1 MALPAYRR
9 VLRDDFSSR
18 WWPRHDVTRVALPPP
33 VTPIRFW
40 APLWL
45 FILGTGSLS
54 SRRRVGFP
62 ARPSANR
69 PGRLRLFQCLR
80 SFNLGRSRLGRR
92 PARRSLAR
100 RSLARRSRLG
110 RSLARRSLARRSL
123 ARRSLARRSLARRS
137 LAGFMR
143 VCLRR
148 CRRGRLMRLWLV
160 GRGDADVHRLALE
173 QRRPLDDA
181 VFLDLIRELVQ

>member
-18 WWPRHDVTRVALPPP
+18 WWPRHDLTRVALPPP

-54 SRRRVGFP
+54 SRRRLGFP

-80 SFNLGRSRLGRR
+80 SFNLGRR
-92 PARRSLAR
+92 
-100 RSLARRSRLG
+100 LARRSRLG
-110 RSLARRSLARRSL
+110 RSLGSRLARRRLARTSLARRSLARRSL
-123 ARRSLARRSLARRS
+123 ARRSLPRRSLARRS
-137 LAGFMR
+137 LAR
-143 VCLRR
+143 
-148 CRRGRLMRLWLV
+148 
-160 GRGDADVHRLALE
+160 
-173 QRRPLDDA
+173 
-181 VFLDLIRELVQ
+181 

>member
-92 PARRSLAR
+92 LARRSLAR

-123 ARRSLARRSLARRS
+123 A
-137 LAGFMR
+137 GFMR

-148 CRRGRLMRLWLV
+148 CRRGWLMRLWLV
-160 GRGDADVHRLALE
+160 GRGDADVHRLAFE
-173 QRRPLDDA
+173 QRRPLDHA
-181 VFLDLIRELVQ
+181 MFLDLIRELVQ